1 MHEISATT
9 DWNLLSKFQHIF
21 DSFHDFEISLFT
33 RVTWQNKT
41 FAKNVEQNVPAHTGP
56 KYDQSDK
63 KAKDSN
69 WQCTP
74 INSVHGSYLQLRLDV
89 SPNVRKCPLLPSK
102 QASRP
107 WSLRPRGSA

>member
-1 MHEISATT
+1 MYEISDTT

-74 INSVHGSYLQLRLDV
+74 INSVHGSYLPTRLDV
-89 SPNVRKCPLLPSK
+89 SPQCPKVSSADAE
-102 QASRP
+102 QAS
-107 WSLRPRGSA
+107 